1 MVAIE
6 ANRLTQYW
14 AQAPDSEEAGNTLAA
29 VFHLPDYKTDAR
41 NAIRLDYF
49 AYALQF
55 AKDVGIGP
63 ARTASLLEVAQAIL
77 DATAAGA
84 TYADVEATFKSM
96 MLQRTSSK
104 PGADSSLFS
113 PDQVSQAARFFARTF
128 FRHHR
133 LYAHV
138 FSTDQELTECSASL
152 MVETAV
158 VPSFEEAMPEAEWQ
172 ASIKGEL
179 LAVETAAQQAAQAQA
194 AAAEAAL
201 QASEAAQAAEAAR
214 LRKEQ
219 LAKKPATLEE
229 AIEHLVGARL
239 ESEKAALSAEYRDK
253 EEALLARIRE
263 LESRATTPPAAPQA
277 APASAKK

>member
-1 MVAIE
+1 M
-6 ANRLTQYW
+6 
-14 AQAPDSEEAGNTLAA
+14 
-29 VFHLPDYKTDAR
+29 
-41 NAIRLDYF
+41 
-49 AYALQF
+49 
-55 AKDVGIGP
+55 
-63 ARTASLLEVAQAIL
+63 
-77 DATAAGA
+77 
-84 TYADVEATFKSM
+84 
-96 MLQRTSSK
+96 
-104 PGADSSLFS
+104 
-113 PDQVSQAARFFARTF
+113 QVSQAARFFARTF

-219 LAKKPATLEE
+219 LAK
-229 AIEHLVGARL
+229 
-239 ESEKAALSAEYRDK
+239 
-253 EEALLARIRE
+253 
-263 LESRATTPPAAPQA
+263 
-277 APASAKK
+277 